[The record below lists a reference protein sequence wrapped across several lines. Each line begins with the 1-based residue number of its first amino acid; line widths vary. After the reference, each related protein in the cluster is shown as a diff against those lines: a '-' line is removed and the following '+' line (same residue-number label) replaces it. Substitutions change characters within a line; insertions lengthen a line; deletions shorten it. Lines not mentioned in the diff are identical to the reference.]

1 MEKNQRRRIVSTI
14 MLSPVKSQRINLT
27 LNGQECTLRLT
38 QHESALYL
46 DLTVKGIPV
55 VQGVP
60 CLHGTRLVRY
70 AWLGF
75 TGDLFFVDTQGQED
89 PRWHG
94 LGSRWFLFYEDG
106 NVQQKNA

>member
-1 MEKNQRRRIVSTI
+1 

-60 CLHGTRLVRY
+60 VCMARALYAMPGSASPVIYSSWIPKGKKTRVGTV
-70 AWLGF
+70 
-75 TGDLFFVDTQGQED
+75 
-89 PRWHG
+89 
-94 LGSRWFLFYEDG
+94 
-106 NVQQKNA
+106 

>member
-1 MEKNQRRRIVSTI
+1 

-75 TGDLFFVDTQGQED
+75 TGDLSSWIPKGKKTRVGT
-89 PRWHG
+89 
-94 LGSRWFLFYEDG
+94 
-106 NVQQKNA
+106 V